1 MTKKDIRKVETI
13 VKKILDDI
21 IYEPDSLTLQEH
33 DEAMFSR
40 ALLQEMEA
48 YLGHPIDFMGIS

>member
-33 DEAMFSR
+33 DEAM
-40 ALLQEMEA
+40 L
-48 YLGHPIDFMGIS
+48 

>member
-33 DEAMFSR
+33 DETMFSM